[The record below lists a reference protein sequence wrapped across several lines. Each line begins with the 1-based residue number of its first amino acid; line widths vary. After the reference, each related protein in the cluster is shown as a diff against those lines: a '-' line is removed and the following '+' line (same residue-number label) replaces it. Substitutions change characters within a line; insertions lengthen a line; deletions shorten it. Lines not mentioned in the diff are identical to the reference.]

1 VVPGLEPFYLRSLG
15 RKVPSV
21 IGGSGEEGIEET
33 VSRSLTR
40 YYRGSLVPGGESG
53 SRAQHAGEGIFLQS
67 ANRGSDRRAR
77 AH

>member
-1 VVPGLEPFYLRSLG
+1 MVPGLEPFYLRSLG

-33 VSRSLTR
+33 VSRGLSH

-53 SRAQHAGEGIFLQS
+53 SRAEY
-67 ANRGSDRRAR
+67 RGVV
-77 AH
+77 